1 MGPHGQARACAPKCL
16 PSAKRLCPGRR
27 YSTQV
32 WSSAKADKIYLYSSF
47 VSVISILKLHYKSG
61 EEVKDMAVSLKPA
74 TKVSEGLKKMLNDAI
89 AREIQVSIQY
99 MWQHVQVMGVKGVAV
114 QDQFKQTAIAEMK
127 HAEKIAERLW
137 YLEGTPTTKPALI
150 KVGDSLKE
158 FLEFDVKAEE
168 EAITMYKGIIEQ
180 AQKEGDVTTAFIF
193 KEILEDEE
201 EHHDLFTTMLE
212 EV

>member
-1 MGPHGQARACAPKCL
+1 
-16 PSAKRLCPGRR
+16 
-27 YSTQV
+27 
-32 WSSAKADKIYLYSSF
+32 
-47 VSVISILKLHYKSG
+47 
-61 EEVKDMAVSLKPA
+61 MAVSLEPM
-74 TKVSEGLKKMLNDAI
+74 TKVSDKVKELLNKAI

-114 QDQFKQTAIAEMK
+114 QDKFKQTAIAEMK

-137 YLEGTPTTKPALI
+137 YLGGTPTTKPEAI
-150 KVGDSLKE
+150 VVGKTLKE
-158 FLEFDVKAEE
+158 FLELDTKAEE
-168 EAITMYKGIIEQ
+168 EAIMMYKGIIDM

>member
-1 MGPHGQARACAPKCL
+1 M
-16 PSAKRLCPGRR
+16 
-27 YSTQV
+27 
-32 WSSAKADKIYLYSSF
+32 
-47 VSVISILKLHYKSG
+47 
-61 EEVKDMAVSLKPA
+61 KDMAVSLEPA
-74 TKVSEGLKKMLNDAI
+74 TKVSEQLKEMLNKAI

-114 QDQFKQTAIAEMK
+114 QDKFQSTAVAEMK

-137 YLEGTPTTKPALI
+137 YLGGVPTTKPAPI
-150 KVGDSLKE
+150 EVGKSLKE
-158 FLEFDVKAEE
+158 FLELDTKAEL
-168 EAITMYKGIIEQ
+168 EAIEMYREIIQ
-180 AQKEGDVTTAFIF
+180 MATKEKDVTTAFVF